1 MKKLNQ
7 TYLQLN
13 ESMYSFIGAN
23 KFKDHE
29 ILYINRQCAI
39 DFSFDQDFLVSKEGI
54 DLFVGNQSEFADD
67 YIAQAYCGH
76 QYGHFNILGDG
87 RAMLI
92 GDFDV
97 DGQTYD
103 IQLKGSGRTPY
114 SRGGDGLGT
123 TSSMMRELLISE
135 AMHSLGVMTTRS
147 LLVMKTGNNVLRNKV
162 EEGAILTRI
171 ARSHLRVGT
180 FQYARM
186 LDDKSQLAKLAD
198 FAINRHYK
206 HLKEKK
212 DKYRLLL
219 RSVIEAQAKLI
230 AKWQSIGFIHGV
242 MNTDN
247 MTISGETIDYG
258 PCAFMNAYDLETVY
272 SQIDRN
278 GRYAFGN
285 QPYIAAWNLS
295 RFAETLIPLLSDDEE
310 EAYGIANNELVI
322 FKELFEQEWLEQMA
336 AKLGIIDY
344 LESDKV
350 LIDELLSL
358 MSTYK
363 QDYTNTFRL
372 LSKTLVDRKNP
383 LNSNFAS
390 WYEKWINRIESQG
403 VVLSEIQ
410 AKMQKVNPYVIPR
423 NAWIEKILNTDS
435 LILVDQFLEVFKN
448 PYDYS
453 GKLDEH
459 LDYPEK
465 NDYFTHCN
473 T

>member
-7 TYLQLN
+7 NYLQLN
-13 ESMYSFIGAN
+13 ESMYSLIDAN
-23 KFKDHE
+23 QFKDHD
-29 ILYINRQCAI
+29 ILYINKQCI
-39 DFSFDQDFLVSKEGI
+39 LDFSFDIDFVVSKEGK
-54 DLFVGNQSEFADD
+54 DLFVGNHSELASN

-97 DGQTYD
+97 DSQTYD

-135 AMHSLGVMTTRS
+135 AMHSLGVKTTRS
-147 LLVMKTGNNVLRNKV
+147 LLVMKTGNKVIRNKI

-186 LDDKSQLAKLAD
+186 LDDKAQLAKLAD

-206 HLKEKK
+206 NLKEKQ

-219 RSVIEAQAKLI
+219 GSVIETQAKLV

-258 PCAFMNAYDLETVY
+258 PCAFMNVYDLETVY

-295 RFAETLIPLLSDDEE
+295 RFAETLIPLLSQDEE
-310 EAYGIANNELVI
+310 ESFGIANNELAK
-322 FKELFEQEWLEQMA
+322 FKELFEQEWLGLMA
-336 AKLGIIDY
+336 SKLGIVNYDEGDR
-344 LESDKV
+344 L

-383 LNSNFAS
+383 LPSSFDS
-390 WYEKWINRIESQG
+390 WYNNWIDRLDNQG
-403 VVLSEIQ
+403 VELGEVQ
-410 AKMQKVNPYVIPR
+410 AKMQEVNPYVIPR
-423 NAWIEKILNTDS
+423 NAWVEKVLNTDS
-435 LILVDQFLEVFKN
+435 LILVDQFLEVFKD

-459 LDYPEK
+459 LEYPEK